1 MKICSVQ
8 AFGVW
13 GVPDGAYNF
22 GRGPHDAHD
31 HVLITGGAASGKTRL
46 LELIAAVREVL
57 APSDEEGFEEGSMR
71 RPGNQ
76 TARAIVRFVLTD
88 AEQATIG
95 ALEPTVQ
102 AEVIFNSDAAE
113 APDAGLVF
121 LLQRYSHEDATP
133 KLEYFDEHRRL
144 DVGGGDVD
152 LSESRQKRFRSRS
165 SPRKFAFVPGF
176 LAALPSRREQAVR
189 FAASLSGLS
198 PSCRYD
204 LERASLSSHD
214 RALRSLGELSAS
226 EADAVIFAATATL
239 VGLSNSIVLVDTP
252 ELYGLEA
259 VSAFRGICSLG
270 SANQV
275 IVATSSTSLIAG
287 FQGAV
292 VRLTTTGGRL

>member
-1 MKICSVQ
+1 VKISSVQ
-8 AFGVW
+8 AFGVL
-13 GVPDGAYNF
+13 GVPDGSYDF
-22 GRGPHDAHD
+22 GAGQHDAHD
-31 HVLITGGAASGKTRL
+31 HVLITGGAASGKTRF

-57 APSDEEGFEEGSMR
+57 APSDEEGFPEESML

-76 TARAIVRFVLTD
+76 TARAIVRYVLSE

-95 ALEPTVQ
+95 ALQPTIQ

-152 LSESRQKRFRSRS
+152 LGESRQERFRSRS
-165 SPRKFAFVPGF
+165 SPRKFAFVPGL
-176 LAALPSRREQAVR
+176 LAALPSRREQAAR
-189 FAASLSGLS
+189 FAAGLSALS

-204 LERASLSSHD
+204 LERHALSSHD
-214 RALRSLGELSAS
+214 RVLRSLSELSAS
-226 EADAVIFAATATL
+226 EADAVMFAATAAL

-252 ELYGLEA
+252 ELYGLDP
-259 VSAFRGICSLG
+259 VLAFRGICSLG
-270 SANQV
+270 IGNQV
-275 IVATSSTSLIAG
+275 IVATSSAPLVAG
-287 FQGAV
+287 FHGAV
-292 VRLTTTGGRL
+292 VRLAASGGRL